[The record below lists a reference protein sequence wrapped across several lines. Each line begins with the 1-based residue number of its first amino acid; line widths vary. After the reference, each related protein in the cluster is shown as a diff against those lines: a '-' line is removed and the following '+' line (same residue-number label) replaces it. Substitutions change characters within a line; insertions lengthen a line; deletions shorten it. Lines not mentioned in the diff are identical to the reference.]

1 MNILKER
8 ERADERN
15 EYDFR
20 TDYYTARREDAF
32 ERSMRDRG
40 YDDLRTDYS
49 RRDDLDRRGYSDR
62 RYDMADLG
70 ARRDYDVRERDCDGR
85 GREYE
90 DYTAPR
96 YDYRD
101 SYRSDDDSEYR
112 YEQRSSFSPI
122 EYSAPAQAKKTV
134 RHAKSKFLIAVYF
147 LLVALIASLVI
158 TNVVMFNEEP
168 VVEAETAAETSE
180 EVIFATVTEDGTTES
195 LTTDRLTGYEYDTT
209 TNWFDRFCD
218 MLSR

>member
-1 MNILKER
+1 M
-8 ERADERN
+8 
-15 EYDFR
+15 
-20 TDYYTARREDAF
+20 
-32 ERSMRDRG
+32 
-40 YDDLRTDYS
+40 
-49 RRDDLDRRGYSDR
+49 
-62 RYDMADLG
+62 
-70 ARRDYDVRERDCDGR
+70 
-85 GREYE
+85 
-90 DYTAPR
+90 
-96 YDYRD
+96 
-101 SYRSDDDSEYR
+101 
-112 YEQRSSFSPI
+112 
-122 EYSAPAQAKKTV
+122 
-134 RHAKSKFLIAVYF
+134 IAVYF

>member
-8 ERADERN
+8 ERVDERN
-15 EYDFR
+15 DYDFR
-20 TDYYTARREDAF
+20 TDYYAARREDAV

-70 ARRDYDVRERDCDGR
+70 ARRDYDVR

-90 DYTAPR
+90 DYAAPR

-122 EYSAPAQAKKTV
+122 EYSAPSQAKKTV
-134 RHAKSKFLIAVYF
+134 RHARSKFLIAVYF

>member
-15 EYDFR
+15 DYDFR

-70 ARRDYDVRERDCDGR
+70 ARRDYDVRERDCDVR

-90 DYTAPR
+90 DYAAPR

-122 EYSAPAQAKKTV
+122 EYSVQV
-134 RHAKSKFLIAVYF
+134 LDRG
-147 LLVALIASLVI
+147 LLFAGRADRVAGHHQCGDVQRRARCRGG
-158 TNVVMFNEEP
+158 
-168 VVEAETAAETSE
+168 
-180 EVIFATVTEDGTTES
+180 DCG
-195 LTTDRLTGYEYDTT
+195 
-209 TNWFDRFCD
+209 
-218 MLSR
+218 

>member
-8 ERADERN
+8 ERVDERN
-15 EYDFR
+15 DYDFR
-20 TDYYTARREDAF
+20 TDYYAARREDAV

-40 YDDLRTDYS
+40 YDDLRTDYA
-49 RRDDLDRRGYSDR
+49 RRDDYDRRDRSDR
-62 RYDMADLG
+62 RYDFADTG
-70 ARRDYDVRERDCDGR
+70 MRRESDVREC
-85 GREYE
+85 EYE

-101 SYRSDDDSEYR
+101 YYRSDYDDEYR
-112 YEQRSSFSPI
+112 YEQRSSFEPI
-122 EYSAPAQAKKTV
+122 EFSAPAPAKKTV
-134 RHAKSKFLIAVYF
+134 RHARSKFLIAVYF

-168 VVEAETAAETSE
+168 IVEAESAAEPNDEAVFS
-180 EVIFATVTEDGTTES
+180 ALTEDGTTES
-195 LTTDRLTGYEYDTT
+195 LTTDRLTGYNYDTT
-209 TNWFDRFCD
+209 TNWFDEFCD

>member
-8 ERADERN
+8 ERVDER
-15 EYDFR
+15 EDYDFR
-20 TDYYTARREDAF
+20 TDYYAARRGDAF

-40 YDDLRTDYS
+40 YDDLRTDYA
-49 RRDDLDRRGYSDR
+49 RRDDYVRRDYDRRDRSDR
-62 RYDMADLG
+62 RYDIAEEDMRRNGDL
-70 ARRDYDVRERDCDGR
+70 R

-90 DYTAPR
+90 DYAAPR

-101 SYRSDDDSEYR
+101 GYRSDYDDEYR
-112 YEQRSSFSPI
+112 YEQRSSFEPI
-122 EYSAPAQAKKTV
+122 EFSAPAPAKKRV
-134 RHAKSKFLIAVYF
+134 RHARSKFLIAVYF

-168 VVEAETAAETSE
+168 VVEAESAAERTDEAVFS
-180 EVIFATVTEDGTTES
+180 AVTDDGTTES

-209 TNWFDRFCD
+209 TNWFDEFCD

>member
-8 ERADERN
+8 ERVDER
-15 EYDFR
+15 EDFDFR
-20 TDYYTARREDAF
+20 SDRYAARREDAF

-40 YDDLRTDYS
+40 YDDLRSDYA
-49 RRDDLDRRGYSDR
+49 RRDDCDRRGYGDNG
-62 RYDMADLG
+62 RYDMTDLG
-70 ARRDYDVRERDCDGR
+70 ARRDYDMRE
-85 GREYE
+85 REYE

-96 YDYRD
+96 YEYRD
-101 SYRSDDDSEYR
+101 YYRSDDDAEYR
-112 YEQRSSFSPI
+112 YEQRSSFAPI
-122 EYSAPAQAKKTV
+122 EYSAPTPAKKGV

-168 VVEAETAAETSE
+168 VVEAETAAEYSE
-180 EVIFATVTEDGTTES
+180 DVVFSAVTEDGTTES

-209 TNWFDRFCD
+209 TNWFDEFCD

>member
-8 ERADERN
+8 ERVDERN
-15 EYDFR
+15 DYDFR
-20 TDYYTARREDAF
+20 TDYYAARREDAV

-40 YDDLRTDYS
+40 YDDLRTDYA
-49 RRDDLDRRGYSDR
+49 RRDDYDRRDRSDR
-62 RYDMADLG
+62 RYDFADTG
-70 ARRDYDVRERDCDGR
+70 MRRESDVRE
-85 GREYE
+85 REYE

-101 SYRSDDDSEYR
+101 YYRSDYDDEYR
-112 YEQRSSFSPI
+112 YEQRSSFEPI
-122 EYSAPAQAKKTV
+122 EYSAPAQTKKTV
-134 RHAKSKFLIAVYF
+134 RHARSKFLIAVYF